1 MTKTETFLANCA
13 EIILGI
19 SEEEKAQLCDLKFIC
34 QGDNK
39 VFNSFRLLLLA
50 TSPNFTKK
58 ILNDDSEDSVIVLP
72 EHITYEQVFNF
83 HQCLLST
90 NSEFQQTLLN
100 SSLELITLLQ
110 IGLKSTEDTPGKIDT
125 IEDPSKAALKCVE
138 CGKEYINQKSY
149 LNHAK
154 LHEKEYA
161 TTLKNSNHKTEQDPL
176 KDAALIVLFIK
187 TKRF

>member
-58 ILNDDSEDSVIVLP
+58 ILNDNSEDSVIVLP

-90 NSEFQQTLLN
+90 NAEFQQTLLN
-100 SSLELITLLQ
+100 SSLELITFEL
-110 IGLKSTEDTPGKIDT
+110 
-125 IEDPSKAALKCVE
+125 
-138 CGKEYINQKSY
+138 
-149 LNHAK
+149 
-154 LHEKEYA
+154 
-161 TTLKNSNHKTEQDPL
+161 
-176 KDAALIVLFIK
+176 
-187 TKRF
+187 